1 MLECN
6 YGNNDFVWFFI
17 DFYYRFFF
25 IIFKVFVYVGY
36 KIIFE
41 GNGKF
46 LFMKFLFFFY
56 NIYRCIL
63 VYFYFFFVKL

>member
-25 IIFKVFVYVGY
+25 IIFKVFVYVDY

-46 LFMKFLFFFY
+46 LFYEIFVFFL
-56 NIYRCIL
+56 
-63 VYFYFFFVKL
+63 